1 MKGFDP
7 GFNFS
12 LSLLNMFSLTP
23 RERRVFVFL
32 AVFIFCGALMR
43 LINVKIDTALIPG
56 DKNQIQENF
65 SINVNTANIDELTKI
80 PGIGYVTAARIINYR
95 TNKGLFN
102 SADDLKKVKGIGDRK
117 LEMMKGYIALD
128 GE

>member
-1 MKGFDP
+1 
-7 GFNFS
+7 
-12 LSLLNMFSLTP
+12 MFSLTP

-32 AVFIFCGALMR
+32 AVLIFCGALMR
-43 LINVKIDTALIPG
+43 LLNVKSDAAFIPG

-65 SINVNTANIDELTKI
+65 PINVNTANIDELTKI
-80 PGIGYVTAARIINYR
+80 PGIGYVTAARMINYR
-95 TNKGLFN
+95 TNNGLFN